1 MSVDHPSP
9 SGARD
14 EDPSTPG
21 TGAVPTPE
29 HLDDDRRYS
38 DRFRRA
44 VLALCVSRYVIPIAA
59 LAMLP
64 GLLRED
70 VADRFL
76 YLLFAIRPGR
86 EVMLFVGFLFR
97 SEGRPDLVLLFLAG
111 VPFFVMATW
120 AFFLLGR
127 VYRTAIRTGD
137 GPGWL
142 HRIAPPDKVEVAQR
156 ALARRGPLVAFL
168 VRVGGLPPT
177 ILGAA
182 AGVSDTRPR
191 AYLAADA
198 LGAVVVYALTVG
210 IGYGLG
216 EAYQRSGPWFTAAA
230 VLVVLGLST
239 WFNSWMQR
247 ELEGDALPDR
257 DG

>member
-1 MSVDHPSP
+1 MTDDAAH
-9 SGARD
+9 
-14 EDPSTPG
+14 
-21 TGAVPTPE
+21 AVE
-29 HLDDDRRYS
+29 RSRSYS
-38 DRFRRA
+38 DTFRRV
-44 VLALCVSRYVIPIAA
+44 VLTLCVARYLVPIAA

-97 SEGRPDLVLLFLAG
+97 SDGRPDLVLLFLAG

-120 AFFLLGR
+120 VFFLLGR
-127 VYRTAIRTGD
+127 VYAEAIRTGE
-137 GPGWL
+137 GPEWL
-142 HRIAPPDKVEVAQR
+142 GRLAPPDKVEVAQR

-177 ILGAA
+177 LLGAA
-182 AGVSDTRPR
+182 AGVSDTRARP
-191 AYLAADA
+191 YLIADA

-210 IGYGLG
+210 IGFALG
-216 EAYQRSGPWFTAAA
+216 EAYARSGPWFTGLAI
-230 VLVVLGLST
+230 VVVLGLST
-239 WFNSWMQR
+239 WFNTWMQR
-247 ELEGDALPDR
+247 ELEREDETPPTGDEAT
-257 DG
+257 